1 MAFARKIGNLVKQ
14 TITSNPS
21 LYQAVRCMS
30 SSKIFVGGLSYG
42 TDDQGLREAFTSF
55 GEVIEA
61 RVIMDRETGR
71 SRGFGFVTFTSS
83 EEASTAISGMDS
95 KELHGRFIRVNYAA
109 DRSRSGYGGYGG
121 GSGGTYAGSAGG
133 FGSGGSYG
141 GGGYGAGNGGYQ
153 GGGYGG
159 SSYNESGDGYR
170 DSGYAGGGNGGSYN
184 QSSYGGGNSG
194 NYSSGYGGGNVGYGG
209 DSGGYG
215 VSTGGDNYNV
225 AEGSGGN
232 DNLAGGAFSD
242 SYSGISGAHESG
254 GNSATDY
261 GTGFNQQ
268 DNANAFQNPS
278 SYGNTSQ
285 ENQLDGKYKDDSDE
299 PGYANKQS

>member
-95 KELHGRFIRVNYAA
+95 KVVHPAVCLLWITESLHHNIA
-109 DRSRSGYGGYGG
+109 S
-121 GSGGTYAGSAGG
+121 
-133 FGSGGSYG
+133 
-141 GGGYGAGNGGYQ
+141 
-153 GGGYGG
+153 
-159 SSYNESGDGYR
+159 
-170 DSGYAGGGNGGSYN
+170 
-184 QSSYGGGNSG
+184 
-194 NYSSGYGGGNVGYGG
+194 
-209 DSGGYG
+209 
-215 VSTGGDNYNV
+215 
-225 AEGSGGN
+225 GSGGN